1 MQNFGKKLVYAFLG
15 VVAFVVV
22 QYVAYYLFHYYFFD
36 DYEAY
41 YTEDAYE
48 EGTEFTAT
56 QMGSGELEDFTLV
69 TEQEDLQLYINKETC
84 VVAVVQ
90 KSTGD
95 IYSTNPLDKK
105 SGRFL
110 NQMTVNYLT
119 GSTSGDYQTNEWVEK
134 GSFQLESIKDGV
146 RVIYTLGNTEPLNK
160 TVPLALTVARMA
172 ELTGRMSAADAKT
185 FERFYYVED
194 HPNNS
199 LGTGYR
205 MLSDNMADGTSAMLA
220 TAIEI
225 LDRIG
230 YTTEEYQADLKETG
244 VKESYK
250 ASFIIPLEYRLVNGS
265 LEVNLPAAQIKEA
278 GGGTITNIE
287 LLRFFG
293 AATEEES
300 GYAVVPNGSGSL
312 INFNNGKGST
322 NSYSQYVYGID
333 PLAAD
338 YNKVEMS
345 EDARMPIWG
354 MHFDEK
360 SDFFAEITHGSSLAQ
375 IVCNTSGYSK
385 LKYNMTFA
393 NFYLRGTEK
402 MEMFGAGGSAST
414 MAIAEDNLYQTDLTV
429 RYSILPEDYDG
440 YSDMAKFYRGEL
452 IARGVLTQDT
462 EVTGDIPF
470 YMDLLGAV
478 KETGYILGAQYLA
491 VLPMT
496 TFEQADS
503 IVTELQNAGITNQ
516 VVNYQGWM
524 NGGYY
529 HDVASKL
536 KIVRQLGSKGELE
549 DLSEK
554 LESMG
559 GKLYADV
566 AFQKVTYISK
576 RYSESNES
584 ARYYSGGVIGAF
596 GLVSPVNLRQTASL
610 GYEENIYYLL
620 SPKFLVRYVDK
631 FADKFED
638 YDVTGVSLRDLGST
652 LISDKKRTE
661 FIDREYALDIVMG
674 QFALLAEMEKDI
686 MVSTA
691 NSYAWQYADDMLN
704 ISTSHNPYFMV
715 DAEIPFYQMVVHG
728 CIDYAGTSLNLGDD
742 YDIAADVLRMIEY
755 GAAPHFTFT
764 YESSSEMKYT
774 ALNSSYATTFEVWKD
789 DAVEVYQKVNEA
801 LKHVSGATM
810 DEHVILQSGV
820 KKVTYSNGVVFYIN
834 STNAEVTVDG
844 VTIPAVS
851 YEMK

>member
-15 VVAFVVV
+15 VFAFIIIE
-22 QYVAYYLFHYYFFD
+22 YLTFYLINYYFYD
-36 DYEAY
+36 AYEAY
-41 YTEDAYE
+41 YSEDTYE
-48 EGTEFTAT
+48 EGKEFTASQKGT
-56 QMGSGELEDFTLV
+56 GELEAFTLAA
-69 TEQEDLQLYINKETC
+69 EQDDLQLYINTETC

-95 IYSTNPLDKK
+95 IVSTNPLDKK
-105 SGRFL
+105 GGRFL
-110 NQMTVNYLT
+110 NQMTVNYLK
-119 GSTSGDYQTNEWVEK
+119 GSTSGNYQTVDSVDD
-134 GSFQLESIKDGV
+134 GTYVLESIENGV
-146 RVIYTLGNTEPLNK
+146 RVIYTMGNTQPLNK
-160 TVPLALTVARMA
+160 TVPLALTNERMA
-172 ELTGRMSAADAKT
+172 ELLGRMSAADAKA
-185 FERFYYVED
+185 FDRFYYVEG
-194 HPNNS
+194 HQNNS
-199 LGTGYR
+199 LGKGYR
-205 MLSDNMADGTSAMLA
+205 MLNDNMADGTSASLA
-220 TAIEI
+220 TAVAI
-225 LDRIG
+225 LERIG
-230 YTTEEYQADLKETG
+230 YTAEEYQADKKSTG
-244 VKESYK
+244 VEETYK

-265 LEVNLPAAQIKEA
+265 LEVNIPTTQIKEA

-312 INFNNGKGST
+312 INFNNGKGAT
-322 NSYSQYVYGID
+322 NTYSQYVYGID

-338 YNKVEMS
+338 YNKVEFS

-360 SDFFAEITHGSSLAQ
+360 SDLFAEITSGSSLAQ
-375 IVCNTSGYSK
+375 IVCNTAGYSK
-385 LKYNMTFA
+385 LDYNMTFA

-402 MEMFGAGGSAST
+402 MEMFGVGGSAST
-414 MAIAEDNLYQTDLTV
+414 MAIAEDNLYQTNLTI
-429 RYSILPEDYDG
+429 RYSILPEEYDG
-440 YSDMAKFYRGEL
+440 YSDMAKFYREEL
-452 IARGVLTQDT
+452 IARGALTLDT
-462 EVTGDIPF
+462 EGGDIPF
-470 YMDLLGAV
+470 YMDLIGAV
-478 KETGYILGAQYLA
+478 KETDFILGAQYLA

-496 TFEQADS
+496 TFEQAES
-503 IVTELQNAGITNQ
+503 IVTDLQNAGITNQ

-529 HDVASKL
+529 HDVASRL
-536 KIVRQLGSKGELE
+536 KVVRQLGSKGDLE
-549 DLSEK
+549 DLSAK
-554 LESMG
+554 LESIG

-576 RYSESNES
+576 RYSETNES

-631 FADKFED
+631 FVNKFED

-661 FIDREYALDIVMG
+661 FIDREYALDIVLG
-674 QFALLAEMEKDI
+674 QFALIAEMEKDV
-686 MVSTA
+686 MVNMA
-691 NSYAWQYADDMLN
+691 NSYTWQYADDLLN
-704 ISTSHNPYFMV
+704 VATSHNPYFMV
-715 DAEIPFYQMVVHG
+715 DAEIPFYQMIIHG
-728 CIDYAGTSLNLGDD
+728 CIDYAGTSLNMGDD
-742 YDIAADVLRMIEY
+742 YNIAEDVLRMIEY

-764 YESSSEMKYT
+764 YEDSSEMKYT
-774 ALNSSYATTFEVWKD
+774 ALNSSYATTFSVWKD

-810 DEHVILQSGV
+810 DEHETLQDGV

-834 STNAEVTVDG
+834 TTEAEVTVEG
-844 VTIPAVS
+844 ITIPALS